1 MDPRERLVLG
11 GVLVWRSLR
20 VVAVSPTLL
29 VYPVA
34 SWLAFVGSVAGLGAI
49 ASGRSFLPD
58 LVGDPG
64 LAPWLGVADV
74 AVALVGGAVLT
85 TLFNVGLVHLSV
97 RRLRDED
104 PRLRDG
110 LYAGL
115 ANWDRV
121 VVWGVVSS
129 TVGVLAHLLERV
141 DPTGEALGALVG
153 DPWSPASF
161 LALPVVAF
169 EEPAIRRLLDRSR
182 QLYRKT
188 WGYTTGAS
196 LGVDLALLPVAAV
209 LLVVGGYAQLA
220 SLGELTQ
227 SLLTAV
233 AVVGLLAVVLVRQL
247 AVGVSKAAVYIHAT
261 TDRTPRAYMGVDFST
276 VSWGRRRASRD

>member
-1 MDPRERLVLG
+1 MDPRERLAMG
-11 GVLVWRSLR
+11 RVLVWRSLQ

-34 SWLAFVGSVAGLGAI
+34 SWLAFGGSLAWLAAVT
-49 ASGRSFLPD
+49 SGRSVLAA

-64 LAPWLGVADV
+64 LGPWLWVADV
-74 AVALVGGAVLT
+74 AVALLGGAVLT

-97 RRLRDED
+97 RRLRDEN

-121 VVWGVVSS
+121 VVWGLVSS
-129 TVGVLAHLLERV
+129 TVGVLAHLLERL
-141 DPTGEALGALVG
+141 DPTGEAVQALVG

-169 EEPAIRRLLDRSR
+169 EEPRTSRLLDRSR

-196 LGVDLALLPVAAV
+196 LGVDLALLPVGGA
-209 LLVVGGYAQLA
+209 LVVVGAYARLA
-220 SLGELTQ
+220 SLGALTE

-233 AVVGLLAVVLVRQL
+233 AVVGLLAVLLVRQL

-276 VSWGRRRASRD
+276 VSWGRRAARD

>member
-1 MDPRERLVLG
+1 MDPRERLAMG
-11 GVLVWRSLR
+11 RVLVWRSLQ

-34 SWLAFVGSVAGLGAI
+34 SWLAFVGSLAWLAAV
-49 ASGRSFLPD
+49 ASGRSVLAA

-64 LAPWLGVADV
+64 LGPWLWVADV
-74 AVALVGGAVLT
+74 AVALLGGAVLT

-97 RRLRDED
+97 RRLRDEN

-121 VVWGVVSS
+121 VVWGLVSS
-129 TVGVLAHLLERV
+129 TVGVLAHLLERL
-141 DPTGEALGALVG
+141 DPTGRAVGALVG

-169 EEPAIRRLLDRSR
+169 EESAIRRLLVRSR

-196 LGVDLALLPVAAV
+196 LGVDLALLPVGGA
-209 LLVVGGYAQLA
+209 LVVVGAYARLA
-220 SLGELTQ
+220 SLGALTE

-233 AVVGLLAVVLVRQL
+233 AVVGLLAVLLVRQL

-276 VSWGRRRASRD
+276 VSWGRRAARD